1 MDNME
6 FIPVSRGI
14 IVINNDGSVYRY
26 ELRNHEYHAES
37 IIKYA
42 KYLGIDIQ
50 ERTSYEAGVKASE
63 NNLIVM
69 QIDGKNIIIYIN
81 NNIKSNMYNNLINE
95 INERYNSTY
104 YMVYNGKHLESLNH
118 DEIIDFINN
127 R

>member
-1 MDNME
+1 
-6 FIPVSRGI
+6 
-14 IVINNDGSVYRY
+14 
-26 ELRNHEYHAES
+26 
-37 IIKYA
+37 
-42 KYLGIDIQ
+42 
-50 ERTSYEAGVKASE
+50 
-63 NNLIVM
+63 M

-127 R
+127 NINILKKER